1 MTEYRINL
9 AKSLTS
15 TPEGRKRFYYGM
27 LIYQALCA
35 GLMVNVIYLSSFSI
49 IDGLRASR
57 NKRNLV
63 KSVTSVSEFSKS
75 FYKNPEQA
83 YAELALYSEDLTT
96 LRSALAGRSYFQ
108 PVISQL
114 FAEFPEG
121 VALESVTASVAS
133 KKVSFGLVVPLSDE
147 EGGDAVRKLQAAW
160 TANEELMKRITNIRP
175 TTGERRVVA
184 GKPVFFV
191 EFECLFK

>member
-1 MTEYRINL
+1 MMDYRINL
-9 AKSLTS
+9 AKSVTS
-15 TPEGRKRFYYGM
+15 TPQERKKFYHGM
-27 LIYQALCA
+27 LIYQVVCA
-35 GLMVNVIYLSSFSI
+35 GLMVYVAYLSSFSI
-49 IDGLRASR
+49 MDGLRASR
-57 NKRNLV
+57 HKRNLV
-63 KSVTSVSEFSKS
+63 KSVTSVSEFSKT
-75 FYKNPEQA
+75 FYKNPELA

-108 PVISQL
+108 PVIGQL

-121 VALESVTASVAS
+121 VALESLTASVAH
-133 KKVSFGLVVPLSDE
+133 KKVSFGLLVPLSDE

-160 TANEELMKRITNIRP
+160 TANEELMKRIGNIQP

-191 EFECLFK
+191 EFECLLK

>member
-1 MTEYRINL
+1 MTDYRINL
-9 AKSLTS
+9 AKSVTS
-15 TPEGRKRFYYGM
+15 TPEERKKFYNGM
-27 LIYQALCA
+27 LIYQVVCA
-35 GLMVNVIYLSSFSI
+35 GLMVYVAYLSSFSI

-57 NKRNLV
+57 HKRNLV

-83 YAELALYSEDLTT
+83 YAELTLYSEDLTT

-121 VALESVTASVAS
+121 VALKSLTASVAN
-133 KKVSFGLVVPLSDE
+133 KKVSFGLVVPLSDD
-147 EGGDAVRKLQAAW
+147 EGGDPVRKLQAAW
-160 TANEELMKRITNIRP
+160 TANEELMKRIVNIRP
-175 TTGERRVVA
+175 TTGERRVMA

-191 EFECLFK
+191 KFECLLK